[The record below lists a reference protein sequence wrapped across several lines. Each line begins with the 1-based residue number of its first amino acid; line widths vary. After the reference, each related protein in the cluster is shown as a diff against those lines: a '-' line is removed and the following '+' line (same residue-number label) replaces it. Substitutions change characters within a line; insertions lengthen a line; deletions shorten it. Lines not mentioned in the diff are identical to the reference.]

1 MVCPFRIKT
10 VTKDNGVV
18 EDNKVTKETEYMP
31 CYGWDCPYYNSFA
44 NIKCKK
50 AEKEINNG

>member
-1 MVCPFRIKT
+1 MICPFRTKT
-10 VTKDNGVV
+10 VTTDNGVV

-50 AEKEINNG
+50 AEKEANNG